1 MTMLLTSPKWSQ
13 AGAVPVQLV
22 AALAIAV
29 AAGGA
34 AWTYQASHY
43 TAQIAI
49 IQRDH
54 ATAAQATTEANAR
67 HLVRVWER
75 GDNLAAQLASQ
86 QTHISQL
93 HQEHTHAIKRL
104 TTGRPCLSADLVRVL
119 NTTQPAATGRPDA
132 LPTPTSGPAA
142 TDASAFATDADVGN
156 WAASA
161 RHQYAECAA
170 RLGSLIE
177 WHTK

>member
-1 MTMLLTSPKWSQ
+1 MI
-13 AGAVPVQLV
+13 PVQAI
-22 AALAIAV
+22 AALAIA
-29 AAGGA
+29 ALAGGA
-34 AWTYQASHY
+34 AWTYQASRY
-43 TAQIAI
+43 TAKIATM
-49 IQRDH
+49 QRDH

-75 GDNLAAQLASQ
+75 GDSLAAQLATQ
-86 QTHISQL
+86 QTHISKL
-93 HQEHTHAIKRL
+93 HQEHTREINRL
-104 TTGRPCLSADLVRVL
+104 TTGRACLSADLVRVL
-119 NTTQPAATGRPDA
+119 NNTQPAATDRPDA

-161 RHQYAECAA
+161 RQQYAECAA